1 MFEAQRCGGRSM
13 LGGATSK
20 SICRKT
26 ICFRERTKFEEV
38 GILRLEEV
46 SLQAVPIVFSFKCPF
61 SWPRDSFQLM

>member
-20 SICRKT
+20 SNFRKM

-38 GILRLEEV
+38 D
-46 SLQAVPIVFSFKCPF
+46 F
-61 SWPRDSFQLM
+61 PRTLVY